1 MAVTAKD
8 LAKKLNLSE
17 AAVSMAL
24 NHKPGVSTK
33 TRQRVLQTA
42 EEMGFDLT
50 KRTEAVK
57 KPPVRQG
64 TVTLIIYKK
73 HGAIVTDS
81 PFFSQLTEGIQQGCK
96 QADYSLNICYFYEED
111 DIEKQL
117 KALPYCNGI
126 ILLATEMRAE
136 DFKPFYNLSLP
147 LVVLDTYYDSLPWD
161 CVLINN
167 LQGAFSATN
176 YIIQHTKSQP
186 GYLRSAY
193 PIGNFNERADGFFRA
208 IRANGM
214 SASKS
219 QMLYLTPS
227 TEGAYADM
235 CTLLQSGEEP
245 VKCYFADNDSIA
257 IGAIKAFREA
267 GYRIPQDISII
278 GFDNIPLCTYVDPS
292 LTTIHV
298 PKQYMGRMAVQR
310 LIQTL
315 QETEHYPTKF
325 EIGTNL
331 IKRNSIG

>member
-33 TRQRVLQTA
+33 TRQRVIQAA

-50 KRTEAVK
+50 RWTEAAR

-117 KALPYCNGI
+117 KTLPYCNGI
-126 ILLATEMRAE
+126 ILLATEMHVE
-136 DFKPFYNLSLP
+136 DFRPFYNLSLP
-147 LVVLDTYYDSLPWD
+147 LVVLDTYYDTLPWD

-176 YIIQHTKSQP
+176 YIIQQTKSQP

-235 CTLLQSGEEP
+235 CSLLASGEEP
-245 VKCYFADNDSIA
+245 VNCYFADNDSIA
-257 IGAIKAFREA
+257 IGAIKAFQEA
-267 GYRIPQDISII
+267 GYRIPHDVSII
-278 GFDNIPLCTYVDPS
+278 GFDNIPLCTYVAPA
-292 LTTIHV
+292 LTTINV

-315 QETEHYPTKF
+315 RETEHYPTKI
-325 EIGTNL
+325 EIRTNL
-331 IKRNSIG
+331 VKRNSIV